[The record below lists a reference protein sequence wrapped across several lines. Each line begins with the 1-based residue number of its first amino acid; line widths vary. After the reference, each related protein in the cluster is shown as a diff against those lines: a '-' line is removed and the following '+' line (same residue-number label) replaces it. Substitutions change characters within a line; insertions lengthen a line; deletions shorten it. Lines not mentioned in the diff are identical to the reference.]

1 MQWKIKDLIK
11 GVTKLFPRNK
21 PNKIHGKLYEET
33 KSLLKILK
41 DDLDKQV
48 GILCSWEIPTSG
60 FLTSVCSYVS

>member
-11 GVTKLFPRNK
+11 GVTKMFPRNK
-21 PNKIHGKLYEET
+21 PNNIHGKLYKET

-48 GILCSWEIPTSG
+48 GIPCS
-60 FLTSVCSYVS
+60 